1 MARDIVCD
9 ESLVQ
14 HLPLPLAQLYR
25 RAHNA
30 KNPLDRHLTAYYLWE
45 ASLKLLA
52 SAAVIE
58 YAERGRPEPELAECL
73 QNLARP
79 SVGHWWEFVRRLL
92 PVLGDAGDGRFE
104 AVRELVLGRARD
116 DLPRIAGLDA
126 ALTQALEGRGGARA
140 TVRLTELFD
149 RLVRYRN
156 REVGHGA
163 AGQRPAEF
171 YERMGRTLLAG
182 LAELLGR
189 LDVLAG
195 RRLLYLPEVRRQAS
209 GQWLVERYELV
220 GETGRRIE
228 SLSLA
233 DSADARRLL
242 PERVYLEAPDA
253 ALHSLHPLLVYD
265 PAGGDI
271 LFLNARRG
279 PRRIEYLC
287 YRSGNVGDRS
297 DLGQEQRA
305 LLARVLG
312 LSVDERQLERWAE
325 PARPPEGADAAPG
338 AADPGCALP
347 CRTIGEFELLSELG
361 RGGMGVVYRAWQP
374 SLGRQ
379 VALKVLFRTG
389 DPKAEARFAREIH
402 ALGRVEH
409 PHLIKIFTSGSDGDQ
424 WFYAMELVEGAT
436 LGAVCERL
444 ASRGADAGALDWPT
458 WRGTLSTVCEEARQA
473 EKPLSGVGRM
483 SPTPRRTGAASAAPA
498 PSPPGGRG
506 YVRHIVELIRQT
518 ALATHALHECGVIHR
533 DIKPG
538 NVMVIEQGGQA
549 VLMDL
554 GLAQLADDIQ
564 GRLTKTR
571 QFVGTLRYASP
582 EQVDAV
588 GRLDR
593 RSDVYSLGATLWE
606 LLTLRP
612 LFGATE
618 ETPTPEVIHRI
629 QRTDAEPVRR
639 YNAAASADLEAVV
652 QKCLEKDAGRRYGS
666 AAELAAEL
674 ERVEAGEPVRAR
686 PVGRLERGW
695 RWCRRNPVVAGLLAA
710 VALSLVAGTG
720 VASYFAVEATNREK
734 EALRGKDKAEWLAYT
749 GRLALRS
756 ASGRTATSVT
766 PASCWTAVSGICEA
780 GSTTTSIAFFTPA
793 SVLSSVTSTPLKAS
807 ASAPTARPWPA
818 PPRTGRSRS
827 GTPIRAGP
835 RSCSGDTPAP
845 STAWRSARTAPAWPA
860 PPGTRP

>member
-1 MARDIVCD
+1 MFAGGGRAPAPSGATPDHNGDGYGPLRRPALAEVAYSEYPNRMALDLTCD
-9 ESLVQ
+9 ESLLQ
-14 HLPLPLAQLYR
+14 RLPLPLAQLYR

-52 SAAVIE
+52 SSAVIE

-79 SVGHWWEFVRRLL
+79 TVGHWWEFARRLL
-92 PVLGDAGDGRFE
+92 PVLGDTGDGRFE
-104 AVRELVLGRARD
+104 AARELVLGRARD

-228 SLSLA
+228 SLALA
-233 DSADARRLL
+233 ESEAARRLL
-242 PERVYLEAPDA
+242 PERVYLEAPPGRAAAEPDA

-265 PAGGDI
+265 PAGGDA

-287 YRSGNVGDRS
+287 YRSGNVSDRS

-312 LSVDERQLERWAE
+312 LPVDEQQLERWGD
-325 PARPPEGADAAPG
+325 PVRSPEQVADTPVPTEEAAATPY
-338 AADPGCALP
+338 
-347 CRTIGEFELLSELG
+347 RTLGEFELLSELG

-424 WFYAMELVEGAT
+424 WFYAMELIEGAT

-483 SPTPRRTGAASAAPA
+483 APTPRRTGAGAADA
-498 PSPPGGRG
+498 AASPPGGRG

-554 GLAQLADDIQ
+554 GLAQLADDVQ

-639 YNAAASADLEAVV
+639 YNTAASADLEAVV

-666 AAELAAEL
+666 AAELAEEL

-749 GRLALRS
+749 GRLALCS

-766 PASCWTAVSGICEA
+766 PANCWTDVSKTCEV
-780 GSTTTSIAFFTPA
+780 GSTTTSIPFFTPA
-793 SVLSSVTSTPLKAS
+793 SALSSVT
-807 ASAPTARPWPA
+807 
-818 PPRTGRSRS
+818 
-827 GTPIRAGP
+827 
-835 RSCSGDTPAP
+835 
-845 STAWRSARTAPAWPA
+845 
-860 PPGTRP
+860 